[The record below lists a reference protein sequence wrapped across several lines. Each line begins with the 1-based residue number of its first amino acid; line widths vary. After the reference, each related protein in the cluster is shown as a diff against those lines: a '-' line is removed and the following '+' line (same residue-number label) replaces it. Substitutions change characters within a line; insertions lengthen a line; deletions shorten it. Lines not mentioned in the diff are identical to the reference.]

1 MTAGLATP
9 WKISADRAAEIILR
23 SARRGRE
30 TVYVPARWRYVM
42 WVIRSIP
49 SFLFKHL
56 KV

>member
-1 MTAGLATP
+1 
-9 WKISADRAAEIILR
+9 
-23 SARRGRE
+23 
-30 TVYVPARWRYVM
+30 VPARWRYVM